1 MKSREING
9 ERKLK
14 GAAEATKRPTLKW
27 ADAHWISHSC
37 FIGSLWM
44 QMWERQKDQ
53 RNALLRGCNCTLSR
67 HKTSSKFTASVFNT
81 GRVAHRWTFA
91 SNYFEYYCNSTRYT
105 VCTACWRRSRYILD
119 TRIRVYQISISL
131 CEVICRVSDSF
142 WFRHAVRARSFQPK
156 RDSFFFPSH
165 RAKRGSPVG
174 HHATVNLQNSNFRP
188 LAVTWS
194 LHAPLI
200 KDHARNRVEMRP
212 QICENGNLRCESSW
226 NSCLIFLFF
235 YVIYIYIYIFVFDRR
250 DIVDLIENTDS
261 L

>member
-27 ADAHWISHSC
+27 ADAHWILHSC

-156 RDSFFFPSH
+156 RDSFFSLRTARNAVRRSDITLPWIFRIPISGLLLS
-165 RAKRGSPVG
+165 RGLYTRHWSRITRVI
-174 HHATVNLQNSNFRP
+174 ALRCARRSVKTAIWDVNLRET
-188 LAVTWS
+188 LV
-194 LHAPLI
+194 
-200 KDHARNRVEMRP
+200 
-212 QICENGNLRCESSW
+212 
-226 NSCLIFLFF
+226 LFF
-235 YVIYIYIYIFVFDRR
+235 YSFM
-250 DIVDLIENTDS
+250 
-261 L
+261 

>member
-1 MKSREING
+1 MNVRIELFRILLQQHALHSLHSVLAKIALHTGYAHTCLSDFHFALRSNLPSFGFILVSARSSRA
-9 ERKLK
+9 LLP
-14 GAAEATKRPTLKW
+14 AEAWL
-27 ADAHWISHSC
+27 
-37 FIGSLWM
+37 
-44 QMWERQKDQ
+44 
-53 RNALLRGCNCTLSR
+53 
-67 HKTSSKFTASVFNT
+67 V
-81 GRVAHRWTFA
+81 
-91 SNYFEYYCNSTRYT
+91 
-105 VCTACWRRSRYILD
+105 
-119 TRIRVYQISISL
+119 
-131 CEVICRVSDSF
+131 
-142 WFRHAVRARSFQPK
+142 
-156 RDSFFFPSH
+156 FFPSH